1 MTEDRTG
8 TDAAL
13 LAAIAAEL
21 ENADADEAAAIA
33 VALGAHL
40 SDRER
45 AAAAAATDDATPDWE
60 GRRWAYAGR
69 LGRKHGRHVR
79 VPESAPADPWAAAS
93 RADRL

>member
-1 MTEDRTG
+1 MSEDLTD

-13 LAAIAAEL
+13 LAAIAAEV
-21 ENADADEAAAIA
+21 ENADTDEAAAIA

-45 AAAAAATDDATPDWE
+45 AAAATAMDDAAPDWE

-79 VPESAPADPWAAAS
+79 VPESAPADPWAVAG